1 MLNNLFHHQY
11 MLDLDMVK
19 MLPRAY
25 ENFATSFK
33 LPKILPGGEHC
44 MMNSIN
50 VSNVTML
57 YSGA

>member
-1 MLNNLFHHQY
+1 